1 MFSVM
6 YMFTLNFLFC
16 GDNDEFMCVLFC
28 WRRTKKIVCRSVVK
42 KWMGSRVVINC
53 TAR

>member
-6 YMFTLNFLFC
+6 CMFTLNFLFC

-28 WRRTKKIVCRSVVK
+28 WRRTKKKYVGGGPLLLSNG
-42 KWMGSRVVINC
+42 W
-53 TAR
+53 AAE